1 MRKAFSFCRLLGPT
15 TEAGVLPSRRLLV
28 GASVV
33 ALTLLLGACGL
44 SDEGEIQQWMTEQRQ
59 AMKPTAQKV
68 DEPKEFAPYVYEA
81 HGQADPFDP
90 QKILMVVA
98 RQREERGS
106 ASAIKPDLERRREV
120 LEGFPLDQIR
130 MVGMMRQ
137 GGNNVALLETNG
149 ATHLVRIGNYAGQ
162 NFGLVTRIS
171 ETEVVLKE
179 IYQDAAGEWVERPQ
193 KLELQESQAG
203 SGQGSKR

>member
-1 MRKAFSFCRLLGPT
+1 MMRA
-15 TEAGVLPSRRLLV
+15 RRLLPSLLV
-28 GASVV
+28 
-33 ALTLLLGACGL
+33 LTLVACGIG
-44 SDEGEIQQWMTEQRQ
+44 DESEIQQWMAEQKKTMR
-59 AMKPTAQKV
+59 PTAQKV
-68 DEPKEFAPYVYEA
+68 EEPKEFAPYVYEP
-81 HGQADPFDP
+81 HGQVDPFDP

-106 ASAIKPDLERRREV
+106 ASAIKPDLDRRREV

-137 GGNNVALLETNG
+137 GSTNVALLETNG
-149 ATHLVRIGNYAGQ
+149 LTHMVRTGNYVGQ
-162 NFGLVTRIS
+162 NFGLVTRIT
-171 ETEVVLKE
+171 ETEVLLRE

-203 SGQGSKR
+203 PAQGSKR